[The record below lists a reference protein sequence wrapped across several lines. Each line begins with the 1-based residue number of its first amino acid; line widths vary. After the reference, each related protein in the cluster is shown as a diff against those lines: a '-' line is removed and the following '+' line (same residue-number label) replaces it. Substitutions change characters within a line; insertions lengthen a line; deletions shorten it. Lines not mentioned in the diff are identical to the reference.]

1 MNENALV
8 RKWSPLATT
17 ISREFF
23 HPTLDSDDLRQEA
36 LIAVMEAG
44 RKYDPSRGISFGA
57 FASMFIK
64 RRLATTLKTA
74 NRMKRDWRMEA
85 PRETRTE
92 DGEALQT
99 VELVP
104 ARNADPHD
112 LTCIKDDLANFTTAM
127 RTLSPLER
135 HWMLY
140 VIDGGEY
147 SSAIDGK
154 RNKVAE
160 NAVDR
165 ARAKL
170 LRLAA

>member
-36 LIAVMEAG
+36 LIAVMVAG
-44 RKYDPSRGISFGA
+44 RTYDAERGMTFHSFA
-57 FASMFIK
+57 AMCIR

-104 ARNADPHD
+104 ALNADPHH
-112 LTCIKDDLANFTTAM
+112 LTCIKEDMARFVSAM
-127 RTLSPLER
+127 ETLSPLER

-147 SSAIDGK
+147 SSAVDGK
-154 RNKVAE
+154 RNKRAE

-170 LRLAA
+170 RLAA